1 VTDSIQ
7 ALLNITE
14 SRRARQLA
22 YNEKHGIIPQSVVR
36 PIQESLQTAVPQ
48 ASSSAGV
55 MLKVSEGET
64 VYNKEQVIAQLEA
77 QMREASAQL
86 EFELAAHLRD
96 QIKALRDNAPPPQVK
111 TVSYKRKK

>member
-1 VTDSIQ
+1 
-7 ALLNITE
+7 
-14 SRRARQLA
+14 
-22 YNEKHGIIPQSVVR
+22 
-36 PIQESLQTAVPQ
+36 
-48 ASSSAGV
+48 